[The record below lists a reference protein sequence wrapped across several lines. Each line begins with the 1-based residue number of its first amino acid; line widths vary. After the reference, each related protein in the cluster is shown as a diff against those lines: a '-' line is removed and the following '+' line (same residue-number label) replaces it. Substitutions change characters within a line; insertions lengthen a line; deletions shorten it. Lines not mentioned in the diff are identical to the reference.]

1 MGLRAKWEFAQQTS
15 VGRKIVPGRWRRGRV
30 QGALCQV
37 AMVERIE
44 GMCAW
49 EQEVRNAEV
58 GKSQVKTFI
67 EGFDVGQQHDEKGR
81 IREKVLLHAETICS
95 LS

>member
-1 MGLRAKWEFAQQTS
+1 MGICSADIGGEEDCVRQVEVWESAGGTLPSCWQF
-15 VGRKIVPGRWRRGRV
+15 
-30 QGALCQV
+30 

-58 GKSQVKTFI
+58 GTSQVKTFI